1 MEGLDIPP
9 NPRPRGQTESLS
21 GNDLTSDYN
30 TASHKDLPLL
40 GITRSL
46 QECVEQKVRVD
57 KYRGET
63 DNFFYCLAFRFGL
76 VMGATEKEVERL
88 ENDLQHREARKR
100 KTEGLD
106 KSVDDRWSRLQAHQA
121 EIDRTSGSE
130 AEAPTYKDVVV
141 AANPENYGNIW
152 GADSN
157 LQESQQSQQK
167 QVATEGH
174 CRKIVGRNII
184 LEAYE
189 NRTMLW
195 PSNLRAFKGKD
206 GKEVSSYR
214 REPIWTFGHP
224 SVRKTAPRFWSLD
237 RWPLELQSMETQKKI
252 RASGPA
258 PPAERD
264 EERAKAG
271 HADASGTAP
280 YGEDEMCISYA
291 ELANQKRHF
300 RPGPVLFRRGDTP
313 RQKKAFENWWRRE

>member
-1 MEGLDIPP
+1 MEGLDILP
-9 NPRPRGQTESLS
+9 NTRWRGLTENLS
-21 GNDLTSDYN
+21 GIDLVNDYPPAN
-30 TASHKDLPLL
+30 PKDLPLL
-40 GITRSL
+40 GVSKSL
-46 QECVEQKVRVD
+46 QESVGQKAHVA
-57 KYRGET
+57 KYRAET
-63 DNFFYCLAFRFGL
+63 DNFFHCLAFRFGL
-76 VMGATEKEVERL
+76 VMAATEKEVERI
-88 ENDLQHREARKR
+88 EKDLQQREARK
-100 KTEGLD
+100 KKSEELD
-106 KSVDDRWSRLQAHQA
+106 KSTDGGWGRRQAQQA
-121 EIDRTSGSE
+121 ERNHTSESE
-130 AEAPTYKDVVV
+130 SQAPMYKDVVV
-141 AANPENYGNIW
+141 AADPENYGNIW
-152 GADSN
+152 GADGN

-167 QVATEGH
+167 QVTTEGH

-252 RASGPA
+252 RASGPT

-291 ELANQKRHF
+291 ELANQTRHF